1 MVYLVLQLG
10 FEPGKWLSIKICAFI
25 STSKLEIGC
34 YSYLNASTGLSFEAR
49 QAG

>member
-1 MVYLVLQLG
+1 LG
-10 FEPGKWLSIKICAFI
+10 GGPTPRTTAKKRFFAFFDV
-25 STSKLEIGC
+25 THH